1 MTEALRRTRA
11 GHIGTITCVENK
23 TRQIL
28 EKDPS
33 LLTTLELAT
42 LRCSLTKCKEQQ
54 TKLETLNQQ
63 INEAMIAAEV
73 EEDAFQEERNRVD
86 ENDLKICTIIDA
98 LQFVIDAAAARPE
111 TTEDAAEPT
120 APPAP
125 EYRHALKL
133 PKLSLPTFSGKYSEW
148 LPFFDLFMETVDANK
163 SLSDIQKLQYLKT
176 SLKDQP
182 ARLLA
187 HLPATTA
194 NYEVAKN
201 LLKERYA
208 NKRMIIRTH
217 LEAIIKYPP
226 LQRESSDQL
235 RKLATA
241 FLENSWALLALG
253 QDSSECDYF
262 WVYIISEKLDPE
274 TRRQWELSNTSD
286 EPQTMKELT
295 KFLEERARA
304 LDFSNSPAATKQ
316 DKSKRELQSYHS
328 RENTILDCPKCSGA
342 HAIYSCEQ
350 FKDLSIEEKVDF
362 VKLKNLCFNCLRS
375 GHSIK
380 ECKSKSTCRT
390 CKKRHNTLLHRP
402 TMPSS
407 HQASSQSFLGHGGAT
422 SCDLTLLPTAMVQ
435 IKTNS
440 GKVASLR
447 ALLDNGS
454 QISCITKKSRDRL
467 GLKSRQAS
475 VSVTGIGGNLT
486 AKSGSIVSIQL
497 TPPNHQTISTT
508 AIVLDRVANQ
518 LPSYPATN
526 RILTSMKHITW
537 ADPNFTRPGE
547 VDMILGADVYE
558 QIVGQEKRTITKD
571 LLARNTLFGWVVSGR
586 TQQQSSSSIPVN
598 SFHISLDDQLK
609 KFWELEELPTTKHLT
624 PEETACEK
632 LYEETTKFVDDRLV
646 VNLPFKKS
654 VELGDSLEQA
664 KRRFSYLERRLDA
677 KPDLRKRYQA
687 FIQEFLDMIHME
699 EVPQHQIQRP
709 ANQCYY
715 LPHHC
720 VFKEDSTTTKLRVV
734 FDGSAKT
741 SNGISINEALMVGPV
756 VQDDLFAIITRFR
769 FYKIALTGDVEK
781 MYRQVGLREE
791 DRDFHRLLW
800 RETSSSPLKHFRL
813 TRVIYGVSCAAHL
826 STRSL
831 VEIAKRTQKPHVAKA
846 LKHSFYVDDYLG
858 GANSL
863 EEAHQLFTDLRQE
876 LLHYGF
882 PLRKWSSNSQDLLKS
897 IDKDLR
903 TENDELKLFSEDFK
917 VKALGIKWTPNSD
930 EFIFKSSFDPPQQLT
945 KRNLL
950 SATSKLFD
958 PLGWLAPI
966 VIQFKILMQQT
977 WVRGLNWDDEVP
989 DDLKQLWTE
998 LRSELPALNQLK
1010 IPRCVMKNTIANLQL
1025 HFFSDASEKAYA
1037 AVVYSR
1043 ITDDI
1048 GHVNVTL
1055 LSSKTR
1061 VAPVKTVSLPRL
1073 ELCGAELA
1081 AKLASTMV
1089 TTLEIIKSDI
1099 SLHAWTDS
1107 TIVLQ
1112 WLAQLLKTWSTF
1124 VANRVSHIQT
1134 VLPRSAWKHV
1144 SSIDNPA
1151 DLASRGCIASQL
1163 VQTELWW
1170 QGPNWLSG
1178 AETSWPNSFPEV
1190 TRDVPEQRTNAQIL
1204 TTTTAIKENTNFI
1217 NFNCKMIIFTH
1228 DSI

>member
-1 MTEALRRTRA
+1 
-11 GHIGTITCVENK
+11 
-23 TRQIL
+23 
-28 EKDPS
+28 
-33 LLTTLELAT
+33 
-42 LRCSLTKCKEQQ
+42 
-54 TKLETLNQQ
+54 
-63 INEAMIAAEV
+63 
-73 EEDAFQEERNRVD
+73 
-86 ENDLKICTIIDA
+86 
-98 LQFVIDAAAARPE
+98 
-111 TTEDAAEPT
+111 
-120 APPAP
+120 
-125 EYRHALKL
+125 
-133 PKLSLPTFSGKYSEW
+133 
-148 LPFFDLFMETVDANK
+148 
-163 SLSDIQKLQYLKT
+163 
-176 SLKDQP
+176 
-182 ARLLA
+182 
-187 HLPATTA
+187 
-194 NYEVAKN
+194 
-201 LLKERYA
+201 
-208 NKRMIIRTH
+208 
-217 LEAIIKYPP
+217 
-226 LQRESSDQL
+226 
-235 RKLATA
+235 
-241 FLENSWALLALG
+241 
-253 QDSSECDYF
+253 
-262 WVYIISEKLDPE
+262 
-274 TRRQWELSNTSD
+274 
-286 EPQTMKELT
+286 
-295 KFLEERARA
+295 
-304 LDFSNSPAATKQ
+304 
-316 DKSKRELQSYHS
+316 
-328 RENTILDCPKCSGA
+328 
-342 HAIYSCEQ
+342 
-350 FKDLSIEEKVDF
+350 
-362 VKLKNLCFNCLRS
+362 
-375 GHSIK
+375 
-380 ECKSKSTCRT
+380 
-390 CKKRHNTLLHRP
+390 
-402 TMPSS
+402 
-407 HQASSQSFLGHGGAT
+407 
-422 SCDLTLLPTAMVQ
+422 
-435 IKTNS
+435 
-440 GKVASLR
+440 
-447 ALLDNGS
+447 
-454 QISCITKKSRDRL
+454 
-467 GLKSRQAS
+467 
-475 VSVTGIGGNLT
+475 
-486 AKSGSIVSIQL
+486 
-497 TPPNHQTISTT
+497 
-508 AIVLDRVANQ
+508 
-518 LPSYPATN
+518 
-526 RILTSMKHITW
+526 
-537 ADPNFTRPGE
+537 
-547 VDMILGADVYE
+547 MILRADVYE

-571 LLARNTLFGWVVSGR
+571 LFARNTLFGWVVSGR

-609 KFWELEELPTTKHLT
+609 KFWELEELPTTRHLT

-687 FIQEFLDMIHME
+687 FIQEFLDMNHME
-699 EVPQHQIQRP
+699 ELPQHQIQRP

-998 LRSELPALNQLK
+998 LRSL
-1010 IPRCVMKNTIANLQL
+1010 RT
-1025 HFFSDASEKAYA
+1025 
-1037 AVVYSR
+1037 
-1043 ITDDI
+1043 
-1048 GHVNVTL
+1048 
-1055 LSSKTR
+1055 SSTQ
-1061 VAPVKTVSLPRL
+1061 
-1073 ELCGAELA
+1073 
-1081 AKLASTMV
+1081 STKDPTMCD
-1089 TTLEIIKSDI
+1089 EE
-1099 SLHAWTDS
+1099 HNC
-1107 TIVLQ
+1107 Q
-1112 WLAQLLKTWSTF
+1112 
-1124 VANRVSHIQT
+1124 
-1134 VLPRSAWKHV
+1134 P
-1144 SSIDNPA
+1144 
-1151 DLASRGCIASQL
+1151 
-1163 VQTELWW
+1163 
-1170 QGPNWLSG
+1170 
-1178 AETSWPNSFPEV
+1178 
-1190 TRDVPEQRTNAQIL
+1190 
-1204 TTTTAIKENTNFI
+1204 TTTFLL
-1217 NFNCKMIIFTH
+1217 
-1228 DSI
+1228 